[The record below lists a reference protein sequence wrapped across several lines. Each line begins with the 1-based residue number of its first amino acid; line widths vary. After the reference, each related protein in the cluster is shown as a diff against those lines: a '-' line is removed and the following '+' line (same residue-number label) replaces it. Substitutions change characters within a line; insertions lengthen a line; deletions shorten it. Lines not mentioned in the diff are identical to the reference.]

1 MASSYAGF
9 NVNYETTAGVILS
22 VAAGSI
28 IVASATDVNT
38 GTEKITKLAHGK
50 NNGDIFLYTAGTGA
64 IGGLTDGH
72 YYFVVNK
79 STNDFQLSLTLGGSA
94 INLTSTGTGSQT
106 FTPAVQV
113 KIRAEGV
120 GSDAA
125 ESPLTTDASG
135 DIGSGSLAAI
145 SVGTVV
151 HFRVENFQG
160 MAFSVSQT
168 TT

>member
-1 MASSYAGF
+1 MASNYSGF
-9 NVNYETTAGVILS
+9 NVNYETSAGVILS
-22 VAAGSI
+22 VGAGVS
-28 IVASATDVNT
+28 
-38 GTEKITKLAHGK
+38 
-50 NNGDIFLYTAGTGA
+50 
-64 IGGLTDGH
+64 
-72 YYFVVNK
+72 
-79 STNDFQLSLTLGGSA
+79 
-94 INLTSTGTGSQT
+94 
-106 FTPAVQV
+106 V

-135 DIGSGSLAAI
+135 NIAAGTLAAI
-145 SVGTVV
+145 AADTVV